1 VLFDKT
7 ALNLNKFTMA
17 RKARTKKSKKVKEI
31 QPESEEEMENEEELN
46 ESSNLL
52 AEIDAMSDDEGDEN
66 EEWDAEAKALRQAI
80 AEGAF
85 DKLKN
90 IKPFEEEDV
99 EEEDEEEAE
108 EEAEEKEEEEGQEEE
123 EEEEGEAAPPQ
134 IDPAITN
141 IKALQSVAA
150 ELANAKASLPWPEKF
165 NVTPTIKL
173 PFGTVGEDGLKIEI
187 HDDLKREVVF
197 HNLALESVHML
208 RSQCDADK
216 IPFTRPVDFFA
227 EMVKTDDHMSMVK
240 DKLIFE
246 TKKMEA
252 FEHRKSNREQ
262 KLRAKE
268 KHAHRIDEKNKF
280 KKQHM
285 REVKDWAD
293 SAANN
298 RAGGGRVRD
307 NDNDYLNNMGGPNKK
322 RQAMDRKFGHGG
334 KNGRFKQNDKK
345 SMNDMSG
352 YNPKGNFS
360 GGNKSGGSGKR
371 KGKRARDAARK

>member
-1 VLFDKT
+1 
-7 ALNLNKFTMA
+7 MA

-31 QPESEEEMENEEELN
+31 QPESEEEMESEEEVN
-46 ESSNLL
+46 ERSNLL
-52 AEIDAMSDDEGDEN
+52 DEIDAMSDDEGDES

-90 IKPFEEEDV
+90 IKPFEEE
-99 EEEDEEEAE
+99 EQ
-108 EEAEEKEEEEGQEEE
+108 EEEEQEEEQEEEEVQEQEEE
-123 EEEEGEAAPPQ
+123 EESEAAPPQ
-134 IDPAITN
+134 FDPAITN
-141 IKALQSVAA
+141 VKALQSVAA
-150 ELANAKASLPWPEKF
+150 ELVNAKASLPWPEKF
-165 NVTPTIKL
+165 NVTPTTKL

-197 HNLALESVHML
+197 HNLALESVHIL
-208 RSQCDADK
+208 RSQCDAEN
-216 IPFTRPVDFFA
+216 IPFTRPEDFFA

-252 FEHRKSNREQ
+252 FEQRKSNREQ

-268 KHAHRIDEKNKF
+268 KHAHRIDEKNKY

-285 REVKDWAD
+285 REVQDWAD

-298 RAGGGRVRD
+298 RVGGGRVRD

-334 KNGRFKQNDKK
+334 KRGRFKQNDRK

-352 YNPKGNFS
+352 YNPRGNFS
-360 GGNKSGGSGKR
+360 GGNKTGGSGKR